1 MMRIAII
8 TLPLHTNYGGVL
20 QAYALKKSLEDMGHE
35 VDVIDKETKFVMP
48 PSWKMPFVYMKRMLL
63 NTVKFGKG
71 PEVFREN
78 RIARELPVV
87 GDALVGFTGKHIHP
101 RVVKTYNDLK
111 IGEYDAYVVGSDQV
125 WRPKYFGNI
134 EDAFLSFTSGWNVKR
149 ISYAASFGTD
159 QLEYEYQQLEACS
172 KLLNRFDAVSV
183 RESSGQTLCD
193 EWLDYEY
200 AQHVADPV
208 MLIDKV
214 TYSTLAS
221 ESARRP
227 SAGKMMIYIL
237 DRTPEKQAVINRVSL
252 WFEDNVHDASVHPF
266 DRSIPLDKRTVPS
279 MEEWLSCF
287 EDSPFIVTDSFHAC
301 VLAIIFHKPFIVLG
315 NQGRGLSRITSLLEY
330 FGLESRLVHGMDP
343 DDESDYYLTGID
355 WEAVDKRMDE
365 FVKESRKFLHN
376 ALK

>member
-1 MMRIAII
+1 MRIAII
-8 TLPLHTNYGGVL
+8 TLPLHTNYGGIL
-20 QAYALKKSLEDMGHE
+20 QAYALKKTLEGMGHE
-35 VDVIDKETKFVMP
+35 VDVIDRETKFVAP
-48 PSWKMPFVYMKRMLL
+48 PSWKMPFIYMKRMFL

-78 RIARELPVV
+78 RITAELPVV
-87 GDALVGFTGKHIHP
+87 GKELIGFTKEQIGP
-101 RVVKTYNDLK
+101 RVIKKYSDLK
-111 IGEYDAYVVGSDQV
+111 MGEYDAYIVGSDQV

-134 EDAFLSFTSGWNVKR
+134 EDAYLKFTSSWNVKR

-172 KLLNRFDAVSV
+172 RLLNRFDAVSV
-183 RESSGQTLCD
+183 RERSGVTLCD
-193 EWLDYEY
+193 EWLDYEG

-208 MLIDKV
+208 MLLDKD
-214 TYSTLAS
+214 TYSSIA
-221 ESARRP
+221 AAADARP
-227 SAGKMMIYIL
+227 SDGKIMLYIL
-237 DRTPEKQAVINRVSL
+237 DRTPQKQAVINRVSL
-252 WFEDNVHDASVHPF
+252 WFEDNVHDASVNPF
-266 DRSIPLDKRTVPS
+266 DRNIPLEKRAVPS

-287 EDSPFIVTDSFHAC
+287 EDAPFIVTDSFHAC

-355 WEAVDKRMDE
+355 WDDVDKRMNA
-365 FVKESRKFLHN
+365 FVQESRNFLVR